1 MSAPR
6 FRSKASS
13 GCNRKNNCNIRKE
26 LYTMT
31 AGERIQRNMS
41 TEYCKDVCE
50 YNVLMNQ
57 IESQFDTLRGAVK
70 SLTNYKSVTDNSDL
84 EGLKSKLSAQR
95 KAKNLEGMMSVLG
108 EITNLYIS
116 KVGNISGALSGGGP

>member
-1 MSAPR
+1 
-6 FRSKASS
+6 
-13 GCNRKNNCNIRKE
+13 
-26 LYTMT
+26 MT

-57 IESQFDTLRGAVK
+57 IESQLNAIQDVFKLL
-70 SLTNYKSVTDNSDL
+70 SNYNSDTDDSDL
-84 EGLKSKLSAQR
+84 DDLKSKLSAQR

-108 EITNLYIS
+108 EMTNILKK
-116 KVGNISGALSGGGP
+116 KVESGVVGGSVP

>member
-1 MSAPR
+1 
-6 FRSKASS
+6 
-13 GCNRKNNCNIRKE
+13 
-26 LYTMT
+26 MT

-57 IESQFDTLRGAVK
+57 IESQLNAIQDVFKLL
-70 SLTNYKSVTDNSDL
+70 SNYNSDTDDSDL
-84 EGLKSKLSAQR
+84 DDLKSKLSAQR

-108 EITNLYIS
+108 EMTNLYIY
-116 KVGNISGALSGGGP
+116 KVGNISGALSAGGVP

>member
-1 MSAPR
+1 
-6 FRSKASS
+6 
-13 GCNRKNNCNIRKE
+13 
-26 LYTMT
+26 MT

-57 IESQFDTLRGAVK
+57 IESQLNAIQDVFKLL
-70 SLTNYKSVTDNSDL
+70 SNYDSVL
-84 EGLKSKLSAQR
+84 EELKSKLSAQR

-108 EITNLYIS
+108 EMTNILKKKS
-116 KVGNISGALSGGGP
+116 

>member
-6 FRSKASS
+6 FRAKASS

-57 IESQFDTLRGAVK
+57 IESQFDALQNAFT
-70 SLTNYKSVTDNSDL
+70 SLSNYNPANDSNVLD
-84 EGLKSKLSAQR
+84 GLKTKLSVQR
-95 KAKNLEGMMSVLG
+95 ESKNLEGMMSLLG
-108 EITNLYIS
+108 EMTRLYIS
-116 KVGNISGALSGGGP
+116 KV

>member
-6 FRSKASS
+6 FRAKVSS

-57 IESQFDTLRGAVK
+57 IESQLNAIQDVFKLL
-70 SLTNYKSVTDNSDL
+70 SNYDSVL
-84 EGLKSKLSAQR
+84 EELKSKLSAQR

-108 EITNLYIS
+108 EMTNILKK
-116 KVGNISGALSGGGP
+116 KVESGVVGGSVP

>member
-1 MSAPR
+1 
-6 FRSKASS
+6 
-13 GCNRKNNCNIRKE
+13 
-26 LYTMT
+26 MT

-57 IESQFDTLRGAVK
+57 IESQLNAIQDVFKLL
-70 SLTNYKSVTDNSDL
+70 SNYNSDTDDSDL
-84 EGLKSKLSAQR
+84 DDLKSKLSAQR

-108 EITNLYIS
+108 EMTNIFKE
-116 KVGNISGALSGGGP
+116 KVKSGVP